1 MQITAPCRFE
11 SLSAAR
17 PREGPVRERLGAGP
31 SPSRKVPRRPPRSG
45 HVCDHPGEEEKKASP
60 HETKPRR
67 RRGRARWSRTVRGE
81 ACKHAV
87 RANQPNDRRHRPDS
101 DPGRCSCPSV
111 RQARH
116 TSTARLPR
124 WLESCASAPD
134 AYVPTMACACSLV
147 DLRRGLSFRG
157 SMRSANTIKEARAV
171 IKGRRH
177 APMLATTLASDKYAD
192 SIQSVSIVSTP
203 KQRRDPVSRER
214 QPWRAHALIADRA
227 TTTHGGPTHGA
238 HPAASMRYPAAASG
252 ACAGHRG
259 NWVADRQPRGDD
271 ERRRQRLLVRPGRG
285 E

>member
-124 WLESCASAPD
+124 WLESCASAPRRVRAHD
-134 AYVPTMACACSLV
+134 GVCVLARRSPTRVEL
-147 DLRRGLSFRG
+147 
-157 SMRSANTIKEARAV
+157 
-171 IKGRRH
+171 
-177 APMLATTLASDKYAD
+177 
-192 SIQSVSIVSTP
+192 
-203 KQRRDPVSRER
+203 SREHEIDEHHQR
-214 QPWRAHALIADRA
+214 STSRYQ
-227 TTTHGGPTHGA
+227 GPKTRTD
-238 HPAASMRYPAAASG
+238 ASHD
-252 ACAGHRG
+252 AC
-259 NWVADRQPRGDD
+259 V
-271 ERRRQRLLVRPGRG
+271 
-285 E
+285 